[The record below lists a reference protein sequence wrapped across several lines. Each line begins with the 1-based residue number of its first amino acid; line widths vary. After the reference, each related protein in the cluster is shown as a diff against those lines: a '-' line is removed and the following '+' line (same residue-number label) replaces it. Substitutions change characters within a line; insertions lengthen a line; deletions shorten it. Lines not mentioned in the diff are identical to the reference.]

1 MLSFSCKAPVGQA
14 CIHWPQN
21 VQFTSFKLLSPTVE
35 IQDLNPRLIQSIAPT
50 FWTFLQ
56 AAIHL
61 LHKIHL
67 LKSLTIDGDTL
78 SILCSV
84 LSPSNS
90 IFWILNFV
98 QSSCNSQFP
107 WPCTS

>member
-1 MLSFSCKAPVGQA
+1 M
-14 CIHWPQN
+14 H
-21 VQFTSFKLLSPTVE
+21 
-35 IQDLNPRLIQSIAPT
+35 DLNPRFIQSIAPI
-50 FWTFLQ
+50 FCTFLQ

-67 LKSLTIDGDTL
+67 LKSLTIDGDKL

-90 IFWILNFV
+90 IF
-98 QSSCNSQFP
+98 
-107 WPCTS
+107 

>member
-14 CIHWPQN
+14 WIHCPQN
-21 VQFTSFKLLSPTVE
+21 VQLTSFRLLSPTVE
-35 IQDLNPRLIQSIAPT
+35 IQDLNPRFMQSIAPT
-50 FWTFLQ
+50 FCTFLH

-67 LKSLTIDGDTL
+67 LKSLTIDGDKL

-90 IFWILNFV
+90 IF
-98 QSSCNSQFP
+98 
-107 WPCTS
+107 